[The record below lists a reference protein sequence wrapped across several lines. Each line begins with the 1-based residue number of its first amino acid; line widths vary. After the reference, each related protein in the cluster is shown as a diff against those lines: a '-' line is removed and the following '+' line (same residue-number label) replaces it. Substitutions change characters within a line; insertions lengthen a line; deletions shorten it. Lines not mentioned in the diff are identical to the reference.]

1 MTEKQVLAQ
10 YRRYNKKYFDGKLP
24 HNIPVKFVDMSKTNM
39 CGLSTMV
46 ATDGLV
52 LQAIYL
58 DTRLASWTNILL
70 FSLLHE
76 MCHVKL
82 HPVSTADDP
91 HGQEFDDEMMRLA
104 FRGAFKRLW

>member
-1 MTEKQVLAQ
+1 MTEKQVLTL

-24 HNIPVKFVDMSKTNM
+24 HDIPVKFVDMSATSM

-58 DTRLASWTNILL
+58 DSRLQEWDNLL
-70 FSLLHE
+70 KFSLLHE
-76 MCHVKL
+76 MCHIKL

-91 HGQEFDDEMMRLA
+91 HGREFDDEMIRLA
-104 FRGAFKRLW
+104 FRGAFKGIW

>member
-1 MTEKQVLAQ
+1 MTENQVLSS

-24 HNIPVKFVDMSKTNM
+24 HDIPVKFVDMSATSM

-46 ATDGLV
+46 ATDGLI

-58 DTRLASWTNILL
+58 DVRLKDWDNLL
-70 FSLLHE
+70 RFSLLHE

-82 HPVSTADDP
+82 HPTSTAEDA
-91 HGQEFDDEMMRLA
+91 HGAEFDDEMMRLA
-104 FRGAFKRLW
+104 FRGAFKGIW